1 MDLRRQIGRRDSE
14 DGSDINGRAAA
25 EAVAAACK
33 SVVMPMLLERRL
45 FAVVGMLLR
54 AGLAVSIVEMKRS
67 VGVAADESERQQQD
81 QATQEERP
89 PHSTTANSEEFE
101 NSWNPP

>member
-67 VGVAADESERQQQD
+67 VGVAADESERQEQNEP
-81 QATQEERP
+81 AQEQGSL
-89 PHSTTANSEEFE
+89 HGNTTS
-101 NSWNPP
+101 